1 VIWHL
6 AEVWLLVVLT
16 FVVGC
21 LAGAHLYGLIADSR
35 FAIAQGI
42 VADAIGDALDR
53 VKARVGLAPA
63 WRPVHLR
70 HVERSRPEE
79 HDDPADLLPEIATP
93 VDERVLAP
101 ARAATPMADHTPR
114 SRAPTRPTATRPAP
128 LPARPAVP
136 AIAAPVV
143 PKRPS
148 GLATPRGG
156 VPDNLQRIKGI
167 GKRNEELLNGL
178 GIFHFGQIA
187 AWTPG
192 EIHWIGHHL
201 TFPERIQRDNWVG
214 QATLLAMGAETG
226 FQKSAER
233 RRERRRRERDF
244 GARMANASA
253 AYDDSV
259 DRGEA
264 AGPEAA
270 ALSNQDSAGESPE
283 VADGAGVQALPPAAE
298 DDAEGDLS
306 ALADNDEVETPR

>member
-1 VIWHL
+1 MIWHL

-21 LAGAHLYGLIADSR
+21 LAGAHLYGLLADSR

-42 VADAIGDALDR
+42 VADAIGDAVDR

-79 HDDPADLLPEIATP
+79 HDDPAEPLPEIATP

-101 ARAATPMADHTPR
+101 AKAATPIADHTR
-114 SRAPTRPTATRPAP
+114 RNRAPTRPTSTRPAT

-148 GLATPRGG
+148 GLAAPRGG

-192 EIHWIGHHL
+192 EILWIGDNL

-253 AYDDSV
+253 AHDEPSDITDGV
-259 DRGEA
+259 EA
-264 AGPEAA
+264 
-270 ALSNQDSAGESPE
+270 DT
-283 VADGAGVQALPPAAE
+283 LPPAAE
-298 DDAEGDLS
+298 DDADS
-306 ALADNDEVETPR
+306 DPSVPVDNDEAETPR